1 MAGALF
7 CALAAACS
15 GGAGEDRALP
25 AQLDAPAA
33 EAGLAPAAAVL
44 VPADAPTVVFLADSI
59 GAGLHLSLD
68 QAFPAVLQRRL
79 AAEGLPFHLVNAS
92 QSGRTSA
99 GGATALAWTLR
110 SKPDLLVIALG
121 GNDGLR
127 GTPVEEV
134 ERNLR
139 RMLTDARDAGVRV
152 LLLGMRL
159 PANYGDY
166 GERFDALYPALA
178 AELGVDL
185 VPYYMEG
192 VGGVPELN
200 LEDGLHPSPAGHERL
215 ADNVAPALRKALS
228 ELQGAP
234 AR

>member
-127 GTPVEEV
+127 GRTTAQLGSLHLGQP
-134 ERNLR
+134 RADLR
-139 RMLTDARDAGVRV
+139 GGNPGPRGVSRAARGVRC
-152 LLLGMRL
+152 R
-159 PANYGDY
+159 
-166 GERFDALYPALA
+166 
-178 AELGVDL
+178 
-185 VPYYMEG
+185 
-192 VGGVPELN
+192 
-200 LEDGLHPSPAGHERL
+200 
-215 ADNVAPALRKALS
+215 AP
-228 ELQGAP
+228 P
-234 AR
+234 